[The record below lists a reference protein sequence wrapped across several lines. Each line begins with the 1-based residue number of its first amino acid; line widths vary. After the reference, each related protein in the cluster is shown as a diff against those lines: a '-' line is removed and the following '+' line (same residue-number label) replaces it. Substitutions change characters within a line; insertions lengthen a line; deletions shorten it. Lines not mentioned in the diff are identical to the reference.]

1 MYYFLRIKV
10 RLYKGGIVVNSSSSM
25 RQPGDDSYHS
35 QVVEGSLQ
43 GMSRDYNGQQRSRP
57 GRVEI
62 FFHIAKTGRLIKALL
77 LDRRVPIWRKAF
89 FFGSIGGLLFI
100 LLFPDL
106 INETIMSTVLPLA
119 GTVIGIPLDAGFDWL
134 AFAIAIVT
142 LLRFFPAELVAEHY
156 RRIFS

>member
-1 MYYFLRIKV
+1 MKSY
-10 RLYKGGIVVNSSSSM
+10 SSM
-25 RQPGDDSYHS
+25 RQDRNDYYNP
-35 QVVEGSLQ
+35 QVVEGSSQ
-43 GMSRDYNGQQRSRP
+43 GIPSDYNRQQRTRP

-77 LDRRVPIWRKAF
+77 LDQRVPIWRKAF

-119 GTVIGIPLDAGFDWL
+119 GTVIGVPLDAGFDWL